1 LNVDVRT
8 IAISEIGP
16 AVRGAR
22 LMPSAGLSGTIAVI
36 VQSVARAER
45 NSEMPDV
52 TAQRDPDLL
61 EPALIQPVEGSG
73 RPARVYLAP
82 TLDGLYTPYALR
94 TPADEGTFPFVFLA
108 YGNGGG
114 GIGWLRRRLRTHGH
128 IMERLLRAGYACAWG
143 RYRTEVELG
152 YHNGGPLAAT
162 AGRAWS

>member
-1 LNVDVRT
+1 
-8 IAISEIGP
+8 
-16 AVRGAR
+16 
-22 LMPSAGLSGTIAVI
+22 
-36 VQSVARAER
+36 
-45 NSEMPDV
+45 MPDV
-52 TAQRDPDLL
+52 TAQPDPDLR
-61 EPALIQPVEGSG
+61 EPLLVQPVEGSS
-73 RPARVYLAP
+73 RPAQIHLAP

-152 YHNGGPLAAT
+152 YHNGGPLI
-162 AGRAWS
+162 AGVDDVV